1 MNRKNNASKIRK
13 RQTES
18 ESLLWNIL
26 RTRQMCGLKFRRQ
39 HPIGHYVV
47 DFACVEKHL
56 VVEIDGDYH
65 DFTGPADLAREEYLR
80 KMGWDVIRFSADE
93 VEEDVENVAIGIAK
107 FLQLEFQFVE
117 RKKTELPVKRFK
129 ES

>member
-1 MNRKNNASKIRK
+1 MATN
-13 RQTES
+13 
-18 ESLLWNIL
+18 
-26 RTRQMCGLKFRRQ
+26 
-39 HPIGHYVV
+39 
-47 DFACVEKHL
+47 
-56 VVEIDGDYH
+56 H